1 MFTAGICTT
10 VTCTAD
16 CSCMSSQRSD
26 SVNPLMACLAPQY
39 ADWSGM
45 ARSPSAEPTCTMVPA
60 LRGRI
65 RLSATIVPLTKPR

>member
-10 VTCTAD
+10 VTRTSE
-16 CSCMSSQRSD
+16 CSCRSSQRSD
-26 SVNPLMACLAPQY
+26 SVNPLTACLAPQY

-45 ARSPSAEPTCTMVPA
+45 ARSLSAEPTWTMVPA

-65 RLSATIVPLTKPR
+65 RLSATIVPLT